1 MGKLEQLPNVDEER
15 YQCYTFEET
24 MNKDHL
30 YTMSHTGSIQCAP
43 LGKNSE
49 ADYKVYEVSQGKYS
63 TVCHLDI
70 FVVD

>member
-1 MGKLEQLPNVDEER
+1 MGKLEQQLDIEEER

-24 MNKDHL
+24 VNKDHL

-49 ADYKVYEVSQGKYS
+49 ADYKVYEEAQGNYA
-63 TVCHLDI
+63 I
-70 FVVD
+70 